1 MNIES
6 VAGERSWRR
15 SLKRITTI
23 ILALAFILVSVTGVQ
38 MKFPQSG
45 GGGGKPPVIQ
55 GGADGNSAVHAARV
69 APAGRPFYPKEAHE
83 WAGYLFIVAGCVH
96 LALNFK
102 SMRSYLRLRG
112 Q

>member
-1 MNIES
+1 MRIEPM
-6 VAGERSWRR
+6 AAQRSWRR
-15 SLKRITTI
+15 SLKIITTI

-38 MKFPQSG
+38 MKFPRSG
-45 GGGGKPPVIQ
+45 GEGDKPPVIQ
-55 GGADGNSAVHAARV
+55 GGADGNSAVHASRA

-102 SMRSYLRLRG
+102 SMRSYLWLKG